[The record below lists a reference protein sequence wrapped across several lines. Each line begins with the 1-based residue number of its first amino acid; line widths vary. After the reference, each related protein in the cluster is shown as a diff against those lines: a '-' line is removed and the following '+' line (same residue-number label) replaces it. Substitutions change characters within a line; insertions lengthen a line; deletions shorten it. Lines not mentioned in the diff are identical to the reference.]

1 MCEPAVQ
8 SDIYAHSGKIANAFH
23 SIPNVRSTMGRPFAI
38 HVVAVKSVTTNTR
51 VTDFAQWHLSRYV
64 QRL

>member
-23 SIPNVRSTMGRPFAI
+23 SIPNVRSTMGQPFA
-38 HVVAVKSVTTNTR
+38 VAVKSVTTNTR